1 MLVVTCFSCHV
12 LYIPYTRGRCP
23 KMLIAEIVRVV
34 NEGDA
39 ATFFQS
45 GTLNL
50 EVRELCIFLMSK
62 SNFSFSHYFLS
73 VLLHNGF
80 IAK

>member
-1 MLVVTCFSCHV
+1 
-12 LYIPYTRGRCP
+12 
-23 KMLIAEIVRVV
+23 MLIAEIVRVV

-50 EVRELCIFLMSK
+50 EVRELCIFLCQK
-62 SNFSFSHYFLS
+62 VTFLFLTISFLCFYTMGL
-73 VLLHNGF
+73 
-80 IAK
+80 